1 MVNIHYDVI
10 DDEILEVARMISKRQ
25 KTDVK
30 IISLTEI
37 VEVRYEEASEGK
49 TQESKGKE
57 EQEKVCSEG
66 EQTSD

>member
-37 VEVRYEEASEGK
+37 VEVRYEE
-49 TQESKGKE
+49 
-57 EQEKVCSEG
+57 VSEG
-66 EQTSD
+66 ENPKDKSP